1 MFWTHKN
8 PSIADVNVAANDVTN
23 PHPTPQLYVVRTN
36 ASSHRQ
42 AGEYCAKEFG
52 GSLIS
57 NDDVSLVYDDAN
69 IHLFGDDVIAGDGDV
84 NLFWTKAHVEYAGA
98 RFFYYVCR
106 NNILVILVTYYSYL
120 WATCVCVFELPSS
133 LSLWLILFEL
143 RSIFSVSI
151 ALCGTNASMQPT
163 MQYSDFR

>member
-1 MFWTHKN
+1 MR
-8 PSIADVNVAANDVTN
+8 VAASTTTN
-23 PHPTPQLYVVRTN
+23 QHPTTRLYVVTTN

-42 AGEYCAKEFG
+42 AGEYCANEFG
-52 GSLIS
+52 GSLID

-120 WATCVCVFELPSS
+120 
-133 LSLWLILFEL
+133 
-143 RSIFSVSI
+143 
-151 ALCGTNASMQPT
+151 
-163 MQYSDFR
+163 